1 MQPCTR
7 GRTAS
12 APYRTSPGRRN
23 GTPSAH
29 NTSPPLHHLPLLPT
43 LWLTIPLESW
53 ACCRRDICWRCSTW
67 TRRRNIPTC
76 RKTLF
81 QRRNMICKGADTPD
95 TATACCSKWRTRTW
109 TGRRDY
115 FSRRNKEAGAEPC
128 TPFFFFFC
136 PRLRHGQ
143 AFQVVVADNH
153 AMWIV
158 VGRRQITEKKMG
170 LLKILTLCHY
180 AHEKGRMASFEK

>member
-43 LWLTIPLESW
+43 LWLTIPPESW
-53 ACCRRDICWRCSTW
+53 ACCRTDICWRCSTW

-115 FSRRNKEAGAEPC
+115 CSRCNKEAGAEPC
-128 TPFFFFFC
+128 TPFFFFFAQGFAMVKPFRSSSPKTTPC
-136 PRLRHGQ
+136 GLSW
-143 AFQVVVADNH
+143 VVAKSPK
-153 AMWIV
+153 
-158 VGRRQITEKKMG
+158 KKMG
-170 LLKILTLCHY
+170 LLKI
-180 AHEKGRMASFEK
+180 

>member
-43 LWLTIPLESW
+43 LWLTIPPESW
-53 ACCRRDICWRCSTW
+53 ACCRTDICWRCSTW

-115 FSRRNKEAGAEPC
+115 CSRCNKEAGAEPC
-128 TPFFFFFC
+128 TPFFFFL
-136 PRLRHGQ
+136 PKASPWSSLS
-143 AFQVVVADNH
+143 
-153 AMWIV
+153 
-158 VGRRQITEKKMG
+158 GRRRRKPRHVDCRGSSPNHRKKNG
-170 LLKILTLCHY
+170 FAKNLDFVPLC
-180 AHEKGRMASFEK
+180 S